1 MKLFFSIMIACSV
14 ALAVSAQKTVK
25 EPSPTPTPERPR
37 EIVAL
42 LNDARLAAPELAV
55 DTVLR
60 VLESKKIKDVQWR
73 RELLEEAM
81 RMADDV
87 KYPIRRE
94 RAYYG
99 TGIVDTV
106 SGYMTYAYNEKLD
119 TLSLKARIIKDWLAE
134 DKTRARQI
142 VYQMGGDLKLKPL
155 TCDDAMGY
163 LVDDIYASVAAVA
176 KDSFTPTEIS
186 DGVRGLFLL
195 PWIEN
200 MQSPTQILPI
210 MEMLSGLKGPAPEHQ
225 LLINALER
233 AVNRSF
239 GDDLSFSHAF
249 FRASYKASQFINSAR
264 EREELTMAWRDFLAK
279 NSSGPRCLESKP
291 KNKDDLPH
299 PVAEFNFMF
308 PEEKRFT
315 VEDFV
320 AVEYRGAPKDKLYL
334 DSEMY
339 KKVSLLFKAARETK
353 NRPENKDDKSAQLE
367 WQTKISD
374 VLQAL
379 DSWKASAE
387 ETESEVFNPKTVFYG
402 SMIPEVAD
410 PEMKAAV
417 MRAFMRYLAGSPMQ
431 KDSFIEWFYYTR
443 WLTGKDPA
451 MFDELAPD
459 FPNPNFKVMRATKKL
474 GL

>member
-186 DGVRGLFLL
+186 DGVRGL
-195 PWIEN
+195 
-200 MQSPTQILPI
+200 
-210 MEMLSGLKGPAPEHQ
+210 
-225 LLINALER
+225 
-233 AVNRSF
+233 
-239 GDDLSFSHAF
+239 
-249 FRASYKASQFINSAR
+249 
-264 EREELTMAWRDFLAK
+264 
-279 NSSGPRCLESKP
+279 
-291 KNKDDLPH
+291 
-299 PVAEFNFMF
+299 
-308 PEEKRFT
+308 
-315 VEDFV
+315 
-320 AVEYRGAPKDKLYL
+320 
-334 DSEMY
+334 
-339 KKVSLLFKAARETK
+339 
-353 NRPENKDDKSAQLE
+353 
-367 WQTKISD
+367 
-374 VLQAL
+374 
-379 DSWKASAE
+379 
-387 ETESEVFNPKTVFYG
+387 
-402 SMIPEVAD
+402 
-410 PEMKAAV
+410 
-417 MRAFMRYLAGSPMQ
+417 
-431 KDSFIEWFYYTR
+431 
-443 WLTGKDPA
+443 
-451 MFDELAPD
+451 
-459 FPNPNFKVMRATKKL
+459 
-474 GL
+474 